1 MRAREI
7 SWPWYT
13 RRTSLGARRPTREKK
28 TSGTQGL
35 VGDAWGVE
43 LITACV
49 VAYPGASD
57 FLREF
62 AFLKLFPVSSMP
74 SRLMP
79 LTRNASAARN
89 NET

>member
-1 MRAREI
+1 MRARKV
-7 SWPWYT
+7 SWLWYT
-13 RRTSLGARRPTREKK
+13 LRTSLGARRRTREKT
-28 TSGTQGL
+28 TSGTHGL

-57 FLREF
+57 LPSLCLSR
-62 AFLKLFPVSSMP
+62 P

-79 LTRNASAARN
+79 LTRNASAVRK
-89 NET
+89 